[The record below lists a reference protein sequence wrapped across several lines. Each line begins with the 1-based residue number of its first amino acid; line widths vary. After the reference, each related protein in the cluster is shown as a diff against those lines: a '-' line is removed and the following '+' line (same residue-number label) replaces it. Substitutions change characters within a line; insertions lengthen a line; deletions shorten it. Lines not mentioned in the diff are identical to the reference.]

1 MGSLT
6 GTPREMKSWNT
17 RWRRARLVQVVRR
30 GSTLERVLGMAKV
43 PSGRVTEATKAASMP
58 SSSAALA
65 TWAIGEEQEE

>member
-1 MGSLT
+1 
-6 GTPREMKSWNT
+6 
-17 RWRRARLVQVVRR
+17 VRR